1 MKEQSAST
9 GKAASGRRRTTV
21 RRSDALSQSDQE
33 LHAVL
38 DTIDYGILF
47 MGPDL
52 RAKLIN
58 RAFRKMWDISDEFIR
73 ETRPTMRDL
82 VTHVWSKNLY
92 DIPADQFEEYVEK
105 RVEAVRKGTASRTEM
120 RLRDGRV
127 IQFQAR
133 ALPDGGRML
142 TYFDITDLKRNEENA
157 TRARDIAETALAD
170 LGTKDQEL
178 HAVLDTIDYG
188 ILFMDPELRAKLINR
203 AFRKMWDISDEFIR
217 ETRPTMRDIVTH
229 VWSKNLYDFPADQF
243 EEYVERR
250 VEAVRK
256 GTASR
261 TEMRLRDG
269 RVIQFQ
275 TRALPDGGRLLTYF
289 DITELKRSE
298 EMATRARDIAEAA
311 LANLKIAQNRLVQ
324 TEKLASLGQLT
335 AGIAHEMKNP
345 LNFVNNFSSMSAE
358 LIGELQDTLG
368 GISIESEKR
377 AEIHELTDMLRG
389 NLEKI
394 VQHGKRADAIVKS
407 MLLHSGQSSGEHRL
421 TDINALVE
429 ESLNRAYYGA
439 RAEKQG
445 FTIKMERSFDPAAG
459 EVDLFPQEMA
469 RALLNLISNGF
480 YAAMK
485 RKTEG
490 GDGAFE
496 PALSAA
502 TQNFGKTVQ
511 IRIRDNGTGIPPEA
525 REKIF
530 IPFFTTKPTGEGTG
544 LGLSMAH
551 DIIVKQHGGSIDVE
565 TEPGVF
571 AEFIITLSRET
582 GVTSG

>member
-21 RRSDALSQSDQE
+21 RRSDALSRSDQE

-127 IQFQAR
+127 IQFQTR

-217 ETRPTMRDIVTH
+217 ETRPTMRDIVN
-229 VWSKNLYDFPADQF
+229 SCLEQK
-243 EEYVERR
+243 
-250 VEAVRK
+250 
-256 GTASR
+256 
-261 TEMRLRDG
+261 
-269 RVIQFQ
+269 
-275 TRALPDGGRLLTYF
+275 
-289 DITELKRSE
+289 
-298 EMATRARDIAEAA
+298 
-311 LANLKIAQNRLVQ
+311 
-324 TEKLASLGQLT
+324 
-335 AGIAHEMKNP
+335 P
-345 LNFVNNFSSMSAE
+345 L
-358 LIGELQDTLG
+358 
-368 GISIESEKR
+368 
-377 AEIHELTDMLRG
+377 
-389 NLEKI
+389 
-394 VQHGKRADAIVKS
+394 
-407 MLLHSGQSSGEHRL
+407 
-421 TDINALVE
+421 
-429 ESLNRAYYGA
+429 
-439 RAEKQG
+439 
-445 FTIKMERSFDPAAG
+445 
-459 EVDLFPQEMA
+459 
-469 RALLNLISNGF
+469 
-480 YAAMK
+480 
-485 RKTEG
+485 
-490 GDGAFE
+490 
-496 PALSAA
+496 
-502 TQNFGKTVQ
+502 
-511 IRIRDNGTGIPPEA
+511 
-525 REKIF
+525 
-530 IPFFTTKPTGEGTG
+530 
-544 LGLSMAH
+544 
-551 DIIVKQHGGSIDVE
+551 
-565 TEPGVF
+565 
-571 AEFIITLSRET
+571 
-582 GVTSG
+582 

>member
-1 MKEQSAST
+1 MGRRSAST
-9 GKAASGRRRTTV
+9 GKTASGRRKTTV
-21 RRSDALSQSDQE
+21 PRRRAALPQPDQE

-47 MGPDL
+47 MDPERRG
-52 RAKLIN
+52 KLIN
-58 RAFRKMWDISDEFIR
+58 RAFRKMRDIPDEFIR

-82 VTHVWSKNLY
+82 VTHVWGKNLY
-92 DIPADQFEEYVEK
+92 DVPADQFEEYVER
-105 RVEAVRKGTASRTEM
+105 RVEAVRKGAASRTEM

-127 IQFQAR
+127 IQFQTR

-170 LGTKDQEL
+170 LGTKDQEI

-217 ETRPTMRDIVTH
+217 ETRPTMRDLVTH

-250 VEAVRK
+250 VGAVRK

-324 TEKLASLGQLT
+324 TE
-335 AGIAHEMKNP
+335 
-345 LNFVNNFSSMSAE
+345 
-358 LIGELQDTLG
+358 
-368 GISIESEKR
+368 
-377 AEIHELTDMLRG
+377 
-389 NLEKI
+389 
-394 VQHGKRADAIVKS
+394 
-407 MLLHSGQSSGEHRL
+407 
-421 TDINALVE
+421 
-429 ESLNRAYYGA
+429 
-439 RAEKQG
+439 
-445 FTIKMERSFDPAAG
+445 
-459 EVDLFPQEMA
+459 
-469 RALLNLISNGF
+469 
-480 YAAMK
+480 
-485 RKTEG
+485 
-490 GDGAFE
+490 
-496 PALSAA
+496 
-502 TQNFGKTVQ
+502 
-511 IRIRDNGTGIPPEA
+511 
-525 REKIF
+525 
-530 IPFFTTKPTGEGTG
+530 
-544 LGLSMAH
+544 
-551 DIIVKQHGGSIDVE
+551 
-565 TEPGVF
+565 
-571 AEFIITLSRET
+571 
-582 GVTSG
+582 